1 MVSPPPS
8 QSSRR
13 RVRVWFG
20 SHPIADQ
27 IAEQTLA
34 ARFEAGMRRRFGG
47 LRITNDPV
55 PAGPDETPR
64 P

>member
-1 MVSPPPS
+1 MVSPPSPH
-8 QSSRR
+8 SSRR

-20 SHPIADQ
+20 THPIADQ
-27 IAEQTLA
+27 VAEQALA
-34 ARFEAGMRRRFGG
+34 ARFEVAMRRRFGG

-55 PAGPDETPR
+55 PAVPEETPR